1 MIQGIAG
8 RLDLG
13 LHATS
18 PVIALCPELDVLRPV
33 WVVVGKQVGSV
44 LLGRS
49 VIDAVHV
56 GHEDGKVRAHVH
68 GDPAGKRVVVGDV
81 EHARSGGLGWRRRYC
96 VVGVDDRDDVEG
108 QHLPQGVEQLA
119 AGVVVDEVLL
129 SDQHLANDQAI
140 VPAR

>member
-13 LHATS
+13 LHPAS
-18 PVIALCPELDVLRPV
+18 PIVALCPELDVLRPV
-33 WVVVGKQVGSV
+33 WVVVGKQVGPV

-49 VIDAVHV
+49 VVDAVHV
-56 GHEDGKVRAHVH
+56 GHEDGKVRAHIN

-81 EHARSGGLGWRRRYC
+81 EHAWTGGLGWRRRYC
-96 VVGVDDRDDVEG
+96 VVGVDDGDDVEG

-129 SDQHLANDQAI
+129 SDQHLANDQAV